1 MSEGAIILLLGAS
14 GPVGQCFLDR
24 TAGQRV
30 RVIAISRRDPA
41 RARPHVTW
49 LQHDLERAPAD
60 VRAGTLV
67 SFGPLAHAL
76 TQVEQGI
83 GLGRVIALSSAS
95 TLFKKRSGDRAERR
109 QMAALAQCEEALA
122 QACRERDIVL
132 TLLKPTL
139 IYGGGRDANV
149 SRIAGLVS
157 RLPVVPVAGR
167 GLRAPVHADDLARLA
182 VECVISGPKSAGT
195 WLLAGGETLAY
206 PDMLRRIAAAEG
218 RSIRLLRLPAWLMKV
233 GVRLAH
239 LSGRLADVRPAM
251 IERQTMD
258 LVVDDTPAREQL
270 GWEPRPFR
278 PR

>member
-1 MSEGAIILLLGAS
+1 MSEAAVILLLGAS
-14 GPVGQCFLDR
+14 GPVGRFFLDR
-24 TAGQRV
+24 TAGQPIRV
-30 RVIAISRRDPA
+30 LAVSRHDPLKA
-41 RARPHVTW
+41 WPHVTW

-95 TLFKKRSGDRAERR
+95 TLFKKQSADRAERR
-109 QMAALAQCEEALA
+109 QIAALNQCEEAL
-122 QACRERDIVL
+122 QSACRERDIVL
-132 TLLKPTL
+132 TLLKPTM

-149 SRIAGLVS
+149 TRIAGLVS

-182 VECVISGPKSAGT
+182 VECVISGPRSAGT

-206 PDMLRRIAAAEG
+206 PDMLRRVAAVEG
-218 RSIRLLRLPAWLMKV
+218 RSIRLLRLPQWLMKPA
-233 GVRLAH
+233 VRAAH
-239 LSGRLADVRPAM
+239 LAGRLRDINPAM
-251 IERQTMD
+251 IQRQAMD

-270 GWEPRPFR
+270 GWNPRPFR
-278 PR
+278 P